1 MRVPRHNRDM
11 ARKKKDVF
19 DITKAVKA
27 ASRANV
33 GPVPPTRAV
42 PDAKSRQKRRGAKH
56 KPKLTELLAGEE

>member
-1 MRVPRHNRDM
+1 M

-19 DITKAVKA
+19 SVTKAVKA

-42 PDAKSRQKRRGAKH
+42 PDAKSLQKRRATKH
-56 KPKLTELLAGEE
+56 KQKLTDLLAADE